1 MTEGRPHVVDLVKN
15 GEIALII
22 NTVEERRNAIQ
33 DSYYIRHAAVQGRI
47 TYYTTIAE
55 ARAACVGLQ
64 HMTELR
70 AYDLQ
75 GLHRDLAEAPA

>member
-1 MTEGRPHVVDLVKN
+1 MVDLVKN
-15 GEIALII
+15 GDIALII

-47 TYYTTIAE
+47 TYYTTISE
-55 ARAACVGLQ
+55 ARAACVGMQ
-64 HMTELR
+64 NMTELR

-75 GLHRDLAEAPA
+75 GLHRQLVEAAV